1 MRAVKAKSTEEA
13 LFNGRHLKMLAK
25 KIQER
30 GGGIEKAYVMCFPLG
45 SLALDGCADIYS
57 GLGDS
62 RSQAVFQ
69 QGVVS
74 VAGNLEDNNTQDAET
89 LQKPNWPQRQ
99 AG

>member
-1 MRAVKAKSTEEA
+1 MRAVKAKSTEEP
-13 LFNGRHLKMLAK
+13 LFNGRHLKMLAQK
-25 KIQER
+25 QR
-30 GGGIEKAYVMCFPLG
+30 RGIEKAYVMCFPLG

-69 QGVVS
+69 RGGVS
-74 VAGNLEDNNTQDAET
+74 VAGNLEDNNAQDAET
-89 LQKPNWPQRQ
+89 LQKPNWPHRQ